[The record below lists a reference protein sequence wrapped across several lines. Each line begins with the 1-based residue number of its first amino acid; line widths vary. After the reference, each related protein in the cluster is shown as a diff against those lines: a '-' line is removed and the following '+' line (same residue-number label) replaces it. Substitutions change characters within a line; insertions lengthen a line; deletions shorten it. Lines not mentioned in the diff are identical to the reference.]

1 MNARRRE
8 ARRRA
13 WGAAVHRVAGAPL
26 GPYRSFFAA
35 RFRMLLQYRG
45 AAFGGMVTQV
55 VFGLI
60 LVMVYEAFY
69 RSSDAAQ
76 PMSFAEVRS
85 YIWLGQALLALL
97 PWNVEGEL
105 RVMIRTGG
113 VAYELLRPLGL
124 YPLWF
129 ARTLASRLAPATLR
143 AVPIFAL
150 ALAFFGLALP
160 LSPAAA
166 LSYLVATAG
175 AVALGAAFTMLFT
188 VSLLW
193 TVSGEGITQLGTALV
208 TLLSGMAVPIPLFPD
223 ALRPVLEF
231 LPFRGLVDTPFRL
244 YVGSLPPSAVLP
256 LLGHQLAWTAVLVTA
271 GALAMRRGLRRLEI
285 QGG

>member
-1 MNARRRE
+1 VNGPLRDAQGRTGG
-8 ARRRA
+8 
-13 WGAAVHRVAGAPL
+13 GAAAAPL
-26 GPYRSFFAA
+26 RPSRSFFAA

-69 RSSDAAQ
+69 RSSDAPQ
-76 PMSFAEVRS
+76 PMSFPEVRS
-85 YIWLGQALLALL
+85 YIWLGQALLGLL

-129 ARTLASRLAPATLR
+129 ARTLASRLASTSLR

-150 ALAFFGLALP
+150 ALAFFGLQLP
-160 LSPAAA
+160 PSPAAA
-166 LSYLVATAG
+166 FAFLAALAG
-175 AVALGAAFTMLFT
+175 AVVLGASITVLFT

-223 ALRPVLEF
+223 AVRRVLEF
-231 LPFRGLVDTPFRL
+231 LPFRGLVDTPLRL
-244 YVGSLPPSAVLP
+244 FVGSLPPSAVLP
-256 LLGHQLAWTAVLVTA
+256 LLGHQLAWTAVLVTT
-271 GALAMRRGLRRLEI
+271 GALMLRRGLRRLEI

>member
-1 MNARRRE
+1 M
-8 ARRRA
+8 
-13 WGAAVHRVAGAPL
+13 VVAPL
-26 GPYRSFFAA
+26 APYRAIFAA

-69 RSSDAAQ
+69 RSSDAPQ

-85 YIWLGQALLALL
+85 YIWLGQAMLSLL

-105 RVMIRTGG
+105 RTMIRTGG

-124 YPLWF
+124 YPLWY
-129 ARTLASRLAPATLR
+129 ARTLASRMAPALLR
-143 AVPIFAL
+143 ALPIFAL
-150 ALAFFGLALP
+150 AFAFFGLALP
-160 LSPAAA
+160 PAPAAA
-166 LSYLVATAG
+166 GAWLLSTVG
-175 AVALGAAFTMLFT
+175 AVALGAALTTLFT

-193 TVSGEGITQLGTALV
+193 TVSGEGISQLGFSLV
-208 TLLSGMAVPIPLFPD
+208 MVLSGMAVPLPLFPD
-223 ALRPVLEF
+223 GLRRVVEV

-244 YVGSLPPSAVLP
+244 YVGNLPPSAVFP
-256 LLGHQLAWTAVLVTA
+256 LLGHQLAWTAVLI
-271 GALAMRRGLRRLEI
+271 ALGIVAMRRGLRRLEV

>member
-1 MNARRRE
+1 
-8 ARRRA
+8 
-13 WGAAVHRVAGAPL
+13 
-26 GPYRSFFAA
+26 
-35 RFRMLLQYRG
+35 MLLQYRG

-55 VFGLI
+55 FFGLI

-69 RSSDAAQ
+69 ASSDLPQ

-113 VAYELLRPLGL
+113 VAYELLRPLDL

-150 ALAFFGLALP
+150 AFAFFGLQLP
-160 LSPAAA
+160 HSPAAA
-166 LSYLVATAG
+166 AAYLAATVG
-175 AVALGAAFTMLFT
+175 AVVLGAAITMLFT

-193 TVSGEGITQLGTALV
+193 TISGEGITQLGCTLV
-208 TLLSGMAVPIPLFPD
+208 YVFSGMAVPIPLFPD
-223 ALRPVLEF
+223 ALRPVIEF

-244 YVGSLPPSAVLP
+244 YVGSLPPAAALP
-256 LLGHQLAWTAVLVTA
+256 LLGHQFAWTAALVA
-271 GALAMRRGLRRLEI
+271 VGALLLRRGLRRLEI

>member
-1 MNARRRE
+1 LSRPRR
-8 ARRRA
+8 
-13 WGAAVHRVAGAPL
+13 GAAAPL
-26 GPYRSFFAA
+26 LPYRSFFAA

-129 ARTLASRLAPATLR
+129 ARTLASRLAPAVLR

-150 ALAFFGLALP
+150 ALAFFGLQLP
-160 LSPAAA
+160 PSPLAA
-166 LSYLVATAG
+166 LAYLAATAG
-175 AVALGAAFTMLFT
+175 AVALGAALTVLLT

-223 ALRPVLEF
+223 AVRRALEF

-244 YVGSLPPSAVLP
+244 YVGSLPPSAVVP
-256 LLGHQLAWTAVLVTA
+256 LLGHQLAWTAALVA
-271 GALAMRRGLRRLEI
+271 LGALALRRGLRRLEI

>member
-1 MNARRRE
+1 MRP
-8 ARRRA
+8 
-13 WGAAVHRVAGAPL
+13 GSPL

-69 RSSDAAQ
+69 RSSEAPQ
-76 PMSFAEVRS
+76 PMSFPEVRS
-85 YIWLGQALLALL
+85 YIWLGQALLSLL
-97 PWNVEGEL
+97 PWNVEAEL

-124 YPLWF
+124 YPLWY

-143 AVPIFAL
+143 AVPIYAL
-150 ALAFFGLALP
+150 ALAFFGLQLP
-160 LSPAAA
+160 PSPFAA
-166 LSYLVATAG
+166 LAYAAATAG
-175 AVALGAAFTMLFT
+175 AVALGAAMTVLFT
-188 VSLLW
+188 ISLLW

-208 TLLSGMAVPIPLFPD
+208 TVLSGMAVPIPLFPD
-223 ALRPVLEF
+223 AVRPILEF

-244 YVGSLPPSAVLP
+244 YVGSLPPSAALP
-256 LLGHQLAWTAVLVTA
+256 LLGHQLAWTAALVA
-271 GALAMRRGLRRLEI
+271 LGALVLHRGLRRLEI

>member
-1 MNARRRE
+1 M
-8 ARRRA
+8 
-13 WGAAVHRVAGAPL
+13 AGTPL
-26 GPYRSFFAA
+26 RPYRSFFAA

-69 RSSDAAQ
+69 RSSDVTQ
-76 PMSFAEVRS
+76 PMSITEVRS

-129 ARTLASRLAPATLR
+129 TRTLASRLAPAVLR

-150 ALAFFGLALP
+150 AFLA
-160 LSPAAA
+160 ST
-166 LSYLVATAG
+166 VG
-175 AVALGAAFTMLFT
+175 AVALGAAFTVLFT

-223 ALRPVLEF
+223 AVRPVLEF
-231 LPFRGLVDTPFRL
+231 LPFRGL
-244 YVGSLPPSAVLP
+244 
-256 LLGHQLAWTAVLVTA
+256 
-271 GALAMRRGLRRLEI
+271 
-285 QGG
+285 

>member
-1 MNARRRE
+1 M
-8 ARRRA
+8 
-13 WGAAVHRVAGAPL
+13 VVAPL
-26 GPYRSFFAA
+26 RPYRSFFAA

-55 VFGLI
+55 FFGLI
-60 LVMVYEAFY
+60 LVMVYDAFY
-69 RSSDAAQ
+69 RSSDAPQ

-129 ARTLASRLAPATLR
+129 ARTLASRLAPAVLR

-150 ALAFFGLALP
+150 ALAFFGLQLP
-160 LSPAAA
+160 PSPLAA
-166 LSYLVATAG
+166 LAYLAATAG
-175 AVALGAAFTMLFT
+175 AIALGAALTVLLT

-223 ALRPVLEF
+223 AVRRALEF

-244 YVGSLPPSAVLP
+244 YVGSLPPSAVVP
-256 LLGHQLAWTAVLVTA
+256 LLGHQLAWTAALVA
-271 GALAMRRGLRRLEI
+271 LGALALRRGLRRLEI

>member
-1 MNARRRE
+1 
-8 ARRRA
+8 
-13 WGAAVHRVAGAPL
+13 VVVAPL
-26 GPYRSFFAA
+26 RPYRSFFAA

-55 VFGLI
+55 FFGLI

-69 RSSDAAQ
+69 ASSDLPQ

-113 VAYELLRPLGL
+113 VAYELLRPLDL

-129 ARTLASRLAPATLR
+129 ARTLASRLAPAALR

-150 ALAFFGLALP
+150 AFAFFGLALP
-160 LSPAAA
+160 RSPAAA
-166 LSYLVATAG
+166 LAYLAATIG
-175 AVALGAAFTMLFT
+175 AVTLGTAITMLFT

-193 TVSGEGITQLGTALV
+193 TISGEGITQLGCTLV
-208 TLLSGMAVPIPLFPD
+208 YVLSGMAVPIPLFPD
-223 ALRPVLEF
+223 ALRPVIEF

-244 YVGSLPPSAVLP
+244 YVGSLPPAAALP
-256 LLGHQLAWTAVLVTA
+256 LLGHQLAWAAALVAV
-271 GALAMRRGLRRLEI
+271 GALLLRRGLRRLEI